1 LIRAVPKENQ
11 LAAEQRKATPAP
23 GDFPSDVPAKAASSE
38 INEFRPLNKAR
49 SSSKLSESNMFTQ
62 HMKKLGMVVA
72 SVCCAAALLG
82 ASKPGAVGAAVR
94 HAVKPPGTGPVGNLR
109 PQGLTF
115 FQQVGHGS
123 FAQPVRLF
131 NGGNATLTNIKIT
144 VSGPFSQTNL
154 CKATLAAGGDCIIQ
168 LTFTPTQTGVKTG
181 TLTVTDSA
189 SDSPQTVTLVGTG
202 VSSPI
207 LFNPPGGLAFGSQVL
222 GKTTGA
228 MTVAVTNPAAAALTV
243 SKVVASGDFAETND
257 CATLVGVSCL
267 IRVTFTPTALGSR
280 TGTLSVT
287 TSAGGPQNYP
297 LSGIGANSGIQLS
310 SAGLTFLAQN
320 VGATSAGKNLRI
332 TNIGTSAVSIVAVA
346 ASGDYAQT
354 NTCGSNL
361 AAGAN
366 CVVTVTFT
374 PSATGLR
381 KGHITISDTDP
392 SNLQTVNLSGQ
403 GQVPAS
409 TVSVSPLA
417 ASVTFT
423 QTQQFT
429 ATISGVTSPD
439 VTWAVDGVTGGNRS
453 VGTID
458 STGFYTPPAVAGS
471 HNITAT
477 SNADK
482 TQSATVPLVVTNY
495 AGTFTYH
502 NDLARTGQNL
512 SETVLTTGNVNSAQ
526 FGKLFSYA
534 VDGQTY
540 AQPLYVAN
548 VNIPNQGFHNVVYVA
563 TEHDSVYAFDADG
576 RTAAPLWQNSYTSGS
591 SVTTVPSSLFTCGS
605 LHPEVGI
612 TGTPVI
618 DPVRGALYVVV
629 RTAEVNGG
637 VTTYVQRLHA
647 LDITTGAELANS
659 PVVVQPTVP
668 GSGFGNDQNGNVP
681 FDPLK
686 ENQRAGLVL
695 LNGSLYIAW
704 GGLCDNNPY
713 HGWLVQYDPNTLQ
726 QGAAFNTSP
735 NDWGAPIWD
744 SGTAPAADADGNL
757 YALTGNGDF
766 DLNFGGGEM
775 GDSFLKISTSGGL
788 TLADYFTPYD
798 QSILYHWDLDLG
810 SGGLLVL
817 PDQPTAPT
825 HLLVGGGKEGTIYLI
840 NRDDMGQF
848 NSSTYDDSQVVQSL
862 VHAAGKL
869 SAYATTDSGLWSMP
883 AYYQNQIYYVG
894 VGDVPKAFR
903 LFNGQLSPFPASQG
917 TQNFRYPGG
926 EVAISA
932 NGAANGIAWTIAEPL
947 TTPQY
952 AVLYAYDAANLA
964 NPLYN
969 SASSGTRDR
978 GGFGVQFGQP
988 TVANGK
994 VYVGTAAELDVFG
1007 LLP

>member
-1 LIRAVPKENQ
+1 M
-11 LAAEQRKATPAP
+11 
-23 GDFPSDVPAKAASSE
+23 FAKS
-38 INEFRPLNKAR
+38 
-49 SSSKLSESNMFTQ
+49 
-62 HMKKLGMVVA
+62 MKKLGMVVA
-72 SVCCAAALLG
+72 TVCCAAVLLA
-82 ASKPGAVGAAVR
+82 ASKPGPVGAVGR
-94 HAVKPPGTGPVGNLR
+94 HAGKPPGTGPVGNLR

-115 FQQVGHGS
+115 FQQVGHAS

-131 NGGNATLTNIKIT
+131 NGGNATLNNIKIT

-154 CKATLAAGGDCIIQ
+154 CKATLAAGGNCIIQ
-168 LTFTPTQTGVKTG
+168 LTFTPTQTGVQTG

-189 SDSPQTVTLVGTG
+189 SDSPQTVSLVGTG
-202 VSSPI
+202 VTSPI
-207 LFNPPGGLAFGSQVL
+207 LFNPPSGLSFSSQVL

-287 TSAGGPQNYP
+287 TSAGSENYA
-297 LSGIGANSGIQLS
+297 LSGIGASTSIQLS
-310 SAGLTFLAQN
+310 TLTLDFPTEN
-320 VGATSAGKNLRI
+320 VGTTSAARKITI
-332 TNIGTSAVSIVAVA
+332 TNTGTTAVSMIGVA

-354 NTCGSNL
+354 NTCGSTL
-361 AAGAN
+361 AGGAN
-366 CVVTVTFT
+366 CVISVTFT
-374 PSATGLR
+374 PSAAGLR

-392 SNLQTVNLSGQ
+392 STLQTVNLAGQ
-403 GQVPAS
+403 AQVPAS

-417 ASVTFT
+417 PSVTFT

-429 ATISGVTSPD
+429 ATVNGVNSTD
-439 VTWAVDGVTGGNRS
+439 VTWAVDGITGGNSS

-458 STGFYTPPAVAGS
+458 SAGLYTPPAVAGS

-482 TQSATVPLVVTNY
+482 AQSATVPLVVTNY

-534 VDGQTY
+534 VDGQIY

-548 VNIPNQGFHNVVYVA
+548 VSIPNQGYHNVVYVA

-576 RTAAPLWQNSYTSGS
+576 RTTTPLWQNSYTNGS

-629 RTAEVNGG
+629 RTVENG
-637 VTTYVQRLHA
+637 TTYVQRLHA
-647 LDITTGAELANS
+647 LDIATGAELANS
-659 PVVVQPTVP
+659 PVVIQPTVP
-668 GSGFGNDQNGNVP
+668 GSGFGNDQNGNIP

-713 HGWLVQYDPNTLQ
+713 HGWLVQYDPNTLL
-726 QGAAFNTSP
+726 QGVAFNTSP

-775 GDSFLKISTSGGL
+775 GDSFLKIATSGGL

-840 NRDDMGQF
+840 NRDDMGEF
-848 NSSTYDDSQVVQSL
+848 NSNTYDDSQVVQSL

-903 LFNGQLSPFPASQG
+903 LFNGQLSPFPVSQG

-926 EVAISA
+926 EIAISA
-932 NGAANGIAWTIAEPL
+932 NGSAKGIMWTVAEPL

-952 AVLYAYDAANLA
+952 AILYAYDAADLA
-964 NPLYN
+964 NQLYS
-969 SASSGTRDR
+969 SAASGTRDR

-994 VYVGTAAELDVFG
+994 VYVGTASELDVFG